1 MVEGLLKCLSDD
13 NAIGESFNLG
23 NARAVT
29 TIFGLAQTICRVVN
43 SSSEIIFKEAL
54 SNDIELRIPNV
65 DKAKELIQFEA
76 KIDLEDGLMRT
87 SEWIKEN
94 LDKLDPLPEMFNEI

>member
-1 MVEGLLKCLSDD
+1 M
-13 NAIGESFNLG
+13 
-23 NARAVT
+23 
-29 TIFGLAQTICRVVN
+29 VN
-43 SSSEIIFKEAL
+43 SSSEIIFKGAL

-65 DKAKELIQFEA
+65 DKAKEPIQFEA

-94 LDKLDPLPEMFNEI
+94 LDKLDPLKMFNEI

>member
-1 MVEGLLKCLSDD
+1 M
-13 NAIGESFNLG
+13 
-23 NARAVT
+23 
-29 TIFGLAQTICRVVN
+29 
-43 SSSEIIFKEAL
+43 